1 MIMDS
6 FGRYPVETIHDH
18 EMPGQSASAAKLHA
32 VSGRTL
38 LNRTVKLHT
47 V

>member
-6 FGRYPVETIHDH
+6 FGRYPVETTHDH
-18 EMPGQSASAAKLHA
+18 EMPARPVPVAKLHA

-38 LNRTVKLHT
+38 LNQAAKLHT